1 MDDEKKKTDESV
13 SRRSFL
19 TSLGKWSSIVVATAV
34 LWIPEA
40 SGSVEGPKEARELGT
55 AREGNPDDDDGDDES
70 TESQGRGGRG
80 WGRGG
85 RGWGRRGWGWGW
97 GNAGCR
103 VWGNAGCRVWG
114 NAGCRVWGNR

>member
-1 MDDEKKKTDESV
+1 MDDKKKKNEESV

-34 LWIPEA
+34 LGLSEA
-40 SGSVEGPKEARELGT
+40 SASDEVPKEAGA
-55 AREGNPDDDDGDDES
+55 AREGFPGHDGANDES
-70 TESQGRGGRG
+70 MESQ
-80 WGRGG
+80 W
-85 RGWGRRGWGWGW
+85 WRRRR
-97 GNAGCR
+97 CR

>member
-1 MDDEKKKTDESV
+1 MDDEKKTDESV

-40 SGSVEGPKEARELGT
+40 SGSVEGPKEAREPGT
-55 AREGNPDDDDGDDES
+55 VREGNPDDDGDDES
-70 TESQGRGGRG
+70 NVPQWWR
-80 WGRGG
+80 
-85 RGWGRRGWGWGW
+85 GRRWGW

-103 VWGNAGCRVWG
+103 VWGNAG
-114 NAGCRVWGNR
+114 GCRVWGNR